1 MPEFKKRPSE
11 IADQNLDYGMDKRAA
26 GKAAAKT
33 TQAVADA
40 RGQALQRLGGTLPS
54 DVLTQIAGAKSPFDV
69 FDVVNDALGVR
80 EGTSLRV
87 IRTEKDVLDLIGQ
100 MKAKLSAV
108 N

>member
-1 MPEFKKRPSE
+1 MPEFRKKSSE
-11 IADQNLDYGMDKRAA
+11 ITEKNIDYRVGLKAA

-54 DVLTQIAGAKSPFDV
+54 DVLTQIARAKSPFDV

-80 EGTSLRV
+80 EGTALRV